1 MNIDAPEGA
10 HAPSSKETKSPVN
23 LMKSK
28 VQTDWSNHSVELANW
43 AWSRL
48 VTRTDVWGG
57 YHSLENRIKHIV
69 LPDGSTQSLGKT
81 TTRPAKSKRG
91 KVALTPAI
99 LEQHFRAT
107 APEHVIGLHTTS
119 LENTSRWGA
128 IEVDHH
134 GPTSTP
140 PAVNLAAALEWYGRL
155 RSLGFHPLLTES
167 NGRGGYHLL
176 LIFNCPVSTAKVFH
190 FLQWVVAD
198 HVDHGIAVR
207 PETFPKQ
214 ASIGPGKFGNWL
226 RLAGR
231 HHTLEHWSTAWDGE
245 CWCAGAGAVD
255 LILALRGDSPDL
267 IPSASPMPLKAPR
280 RLLAQVPSGVC
291 QQGVLAARIRAY
303 LAKLPTNLGE
313 GQHRDDFAFQL
324 AAFLGRDLA
333 LSDTDALP
341 WLIEWDS
348 RQAVSKGIERLR
360 QILANARRYGHRPVG
375 SGLSAPA
382 ARKPKNRHVI
392 LTSVVEAR

>member
-1 MNIDAPEGA
+1 MSRNE
-10 HAPSSKETKSPVN
+10 SKGPFVVVAEA
-23 LMKSK
+23 
-28 VQTDWSNHSVELANW
+28 WSARASDLARW
-43 AWSRL
+43 AWTR
-48 VTRTDVWGG
+48 VINRTDVWGG
-57 YHSLENRIKHIV
+57 YHSLEDRTKHIV
-69 LPDGSTQSLGKT
+69 LPDGSTQPLGKT
-81 TTRPAKSKRG
+81 TTRPARSKRG
-91 KVALTPAI
+91 KVTLTPAI

-140 PAVNLAAALEWYGRL
+140 PEVNLAAALEWYGRL
-155 RSLGFHPLLTES
+155 RRLGFHPLLTES

-176 LIFNCPVSTAKVFH
+176 LVFSCPVATAKVFH

-198 HVDHGIAVR
+198 HAARGIAVR

-214 ASIGPGKFGNWL
+214 PAIGPGKFGNWL
-226 RLAGR
+226 RLVGR
-231 HHTLEHWSTAWDGE
+231 HHTLEHWSTAWDGD
-245 CWCAGAGAVD
+245 CWRIGAGAVD
-255 LILALRGDSPDL
+255 LITALSGDSPDL
-267 IPSASPMPLKAPR
+267 IPLAAQMPPKVPTR
-280 RLLAQVPSGVC
+280 YPVRVPSGVC
-291 QQGVLAARIRAY
+291 QHAVLAARIRAY
-303 LAKLPTNLGE
+303 MAKLPTNLGE

-341 WLIEWDS
+341 WLLEWDS
-348 RQAVSKGIERLR
+348 RQAVGKGLERLL

-375 SGLSAPA
+375 CGLAVSS
-382 ARKPKNRHVI
+382 ARKRGHRHVI